1 VVSAPVEKIAGV
13 TRIDGLHVCSA
24 CEGSLAE
31 PVAWS
36 RIAGD
41 HWWFALRCPECG
53 SERDVVA
60 ERHAVE
66 AFERHVEAAREA
78 LGEQARR
85 WVESQM
91 RDWATGFTSALR
103 AEAVYPM
110 DF

>member
-1 VVSAPVEKIAGV
+1 MVQDRARPLVVRPPV
-13 TRIDGLHVCSA
+13 
-24 CEGSLAE
+24 
-31 PVAWS
+31 
-36 RIAGD
+36 
-41 HWWFALRCPECG
+41 PECG

-66 AFERHVEAAREA
+66 AFERRVEAARDA
-78 LGEQARR
+78 PGKQARR

-91 RDWATGFTSALR
+91 RDWAIGFTAALR